1 MPGKLPLEAGKYIKI
16 TIKDQGVGIP
26 PKYLSK
32 IFDPFFSTKQSGSG
46 LGLTT
51 AFSIVKKH
59 KGHIEVQSEVGVG
72 TEFTIYLPATT
83 KRKEKVAE
91 KLKFSKFK
99 LGNQRPV
106 VLIMDDEEMVRDLAA
121 NLFDQLGFVV
131 IQARDGSEAINLYK
145 SFKEN
150 ERKIDLVVM
159 DLTIPGGMG
168 GKEAI
173 KKLLEVDP
181 DARVVVSSGYSN
193 DPVMA
198 QFKKYGFKACLRKPF
213 KLEELLV
220 ILNGM
225 DFNGN

>member
-1 MPGKLPLEAGKYIKI
+1 
-16 TIKDQGVGIP
+16 
-26 PKYLSK
+26 
-32 IFDPFFSTKQSGSG
+32 
-46 LGLTT
+46 
-51 AFSIVKKH
+51 
-59 KGHIEVQSEVGVG
+59 
-72 TEFTIYLPATT
+72 
-83 KRKEKVAE
+83 
-91 KLKFSKFK
+91 
-99 LGNQRPV
+99 
-106 VLIMDDEEMVRDLAA
+106 
-121 NLFDQLGFVV
+121 

-198 QFKKYGFKACLRKPF
+198 QFQKYGFKACLRKPF

-220 ILNGM
+220 ILNSM